1 MHIPNHLVLN
11 CLQSKICQRLVS
23 LLSSVDM
30 TGRGGSGSYVRRL
43 YSVPNSP
50 LSVSLLAILSS
61 QLFLC
66 QQTVITIS
74 LIVGVP
80 AVFRGLIPLNLCPS
94 LPLLPPSLHPSLYH
108 SLTKP
113 VWRCS
118 WIIPTG
124 ERLGR
129 EGKREKKRREGENT
143 KSQMTK
149 PNGSLWEASSA
160 NTCPILMRREQS
172 NEVTQ

>member
-30 TGRGGSGSYVRRL
+30 TGRGGSGRYVRRL

-94 LPLLPPSLHPSLYH
+94 LPLLPPSLPPSIPL
-108 SLTKP
+108 SLPHKASLKMQLNNTHRREVGKG
-113 VWRCS
+113 RK
-118 WIIPTG
+118 
-124 ERLGR
+124 ER
-129 EGKREKKRREGENT
+129 KEKKRGREHQISDDQT
-143 KSQMTK
+143 KWKSMRSQLSKHMSHTDEEGAK
-149 PNGSLWEASSA
+149 
-160 NTCPILMRREQS
+160 Q
-172 NEVTQ
+172 